1 MSEPANQPFK
11 VLFVDDEQ
19 EFLDVA
25 QRAFGNLSH
34 GSWEILTASNAT
46 AALALIQR
54 LEPDLIILD
63 VRMPQ
68 IGGLQLIG
76 RLHKDYPD
84 IPKVFLAGV
93 VEESDRVAGLES
105 GAALFLEKPTD
116 AAGLQS
122 IYATL
127 NELLKWREKRAAGSV
142 PRAGI
147 LDLVKLECSSGN
159 SRLFEVFN
167 EEVRGQI
174 FIKEG
179 AIIHA
184 ECPGRRGQSAFS
196 YLTTLLEA
204 EFNLRQYTEPVER
217 SVVRQWEFLYLEAVQ
232 LREQLVQAA
241 ADAKAK
247 ARESSTAESTPTPT
261 PESALPA
268 GTAVPTPPPTPAKA
282 QPPAGITPAAPPQ
295 LPQVTDDEATRQL
308 FRRPGPAPAHVAL
321 AAPPADPAPAKA
333 AAAPPVAPAPVPPV
347 APPEAPPQLRM
358 LHADRPT
365 KPAAAS
371 AAQPLPPP
379 MPPGDPRI
387 RELLVCSYHAEVLH
401 EWQCP
406 AVETRLQWVETARE
420 RSERLTQHLP
430 LGAVDRLEFQAA
442 DGRLLIRFQEDGAI
456 LMRST
461 TGEEPGPPGP
471 SQSHQSMGGWLA
483 RHTQI
488 RGMLAAGVIR
498 PPQPAV
504 TQPGTGNYGREG
516 LAIAWECVQ
525 ELFNLVSRQELDPW
539 QIRWVYQEAQLYGIR
554 RQDAKVLVMFLAKDP
569 GALDAAA
576 VEKVFRQFRS
586 LEAL

>member
-1 MSEPANQPFK
+1 MSEPVTQSFK
-11 VLFVDDEQ
+11 VLFVDDER

-34 GSWEILTASNAT
+34 GSWDILTASDAA
-46 AALALIQR
+46 AALAILQQHT
-54 LEPDLIILD
+54 LDLIILD
-63 VRMPQ
+63 VRMPE
-68 IGGLQLIG
+68 IGGLELIG
-76 RLHKDYPD
+76 RLQKDYPA

-127 NELLKWREKRAAGSV
+127 NELLKWREKRPAGTV
-142 PRAGI
+142 PSAGI

-159 SRLFEVFN
+159 SRLFEVFT
-167 EEVRGQI
+167 EELRGQI

-204 EFNLRQYTEPVER
+204 GFNLRQYTEPVER

-241 ADAKAK
+241 AEAKAK
-247 ARESSTAESTPTPT
+247 ARETATAESIPTPT
-261 PESALPA
+261 PEPA
-268 GTAVPTPPPTPAKA
+268 SPAETPTSPPTPSQAQAPTAAA
-282 QPPAGITPAAPPQ
+282 QPQPS
-295 LPQVTDDEATRQL
+295 QVTDDEATRQL
-308 FRRPGPAPAHVAL
+308 FRRPAPASAQAPAEAPPAEATSAPSKAAATPVPPPAPPPAPA
-321 AAPPADPAPAKA
+321 
-333 AAAPPVAPAPVPPV
+333 
-347 APPEAPPQLRM
+347 EAPLQLRM

-365 KPAAAS
+365 KPS
-371 AAQPLPPP
+371 AAPASQAVAPPP
-379 MPPGDPRI
+379 LTGDPRI
-387 RELLVCSYHAEVLH
+387 REFLVCSYHAEVLH

-406 AVETRLQWVETARE
+406 AVEPRLQWVEAARD

-430 LGAVDRLEFQAA
+430 LGPVDRLEFQAA

-471 SQSHQSMGGWLA
+471 GQFHQSMGGWLA
-483 RHTQI
+483 RHAQI
-488 RGMLAAGVIR
+488 RGMLAAGVVR

-504 TQPGTGNYGREG
+504 TQTGAGKYRREG
-516 LAIAWECVQ
+516 LAVAWECVQ
-525 ELFNLVSRQELDPW
+525 ELFNLAPQQGIDPW
-539 QIRWVYQEAQLYGIR
+539 QIRWVYEQAQLYGVR
-554 RQDAKVLVMFLAKDP
+554 RQDAKILVMFLVKDP
-569 GALDAAA
+569 KALDATA
-576 VEKVFRQFRS
+576 VEKVFREFRS
-586 LEAL
+586 LQAM